1 MARTATRTRPA
12 ATLPAATTTLLPCQR
27 RPDIF
32 EEPLLERPPAGV
44 QELPFRTRRSQAL
57 THAARELCFSCP
69 LRVQCLQDSVVRADP
84 GGYAAATTEQERRW
98 MRMWLQIGDSRGR
111 LSHADSASASGG
123 RGEAV
128 EAAAVLDAFSALQ
141 ANRAGRSSGVG
152 RGPIPSQ
159 RQRPALHFPAD
170 LRQRAHT
177 DEVSTMV
184 APAPQGER
192 ITYSLGD
199 PALAIQKTVLGPLA
213 RATLLMLK
221 VAQQL
226 AGMLA
231 LTPSAG
237 VEPGL
242 LAAVGETRLSL
253 ESWRTAA
260 GDVAAY
266 EVADSGLTGS
276 VSIELATSDP
286 VAALQQDIFEPLLRR
301 LADSLQRVEAITA
314 VLVPASG
321 TADPAAVPH
330 ARQLSAVLEAVRELG
345 SHLERYQPL
354 TLRQGHGD
362 GPPGIRRDDHPY
374 HSATVAVGSGAWSG
388 VPSLRRSV
396 ETAVSSFPGHFTGRD
411 VVGALP
417 PGAYQDAGKSVSN
430 ALSAMVKSGRLLRVS
445 RGTYTVTPPSTGEA
459 VPYS

>member
-1 MARTATRTRPA
+1 MAKTAPRTRPA
-12 ATLPAATTTLLPCQR
+12 ATLPATTTLLPCQR

-32 EEPLLERPPAGV
+32 KEPLLEHPPAGV

-69 LRVQCLQDSVVRADP
+69 LRAQCLRNYVVRFDP

-98 MRMWLQIGDSRGR
+98 IRMWLHIGDSRGR
-111 LSHADSASASGG
+111 LPAADSASGG
-123 RGEAV
+123 LGEAV

-141 ANRAGRSSGVG
+141 THRARRSSGVG
-152 RGPIPSQ
+152 RGPVPAQ
-159 RQRPALHFPAD
+159 RQGPAQHFTAD
-170 LRQRAHT
+170 RRQRAHT
-177 DEVSTMV
+177 DEVSTMA
-184 APAPQGER
+184 APALPGER

-221 VAQQL
+221 VAEQL

-231 LTPSAG
+231 LTPSAA
-237 VEPGL
+237 VEPEF
-242 LAAVGETRLSL
+242 LAALGKTRLSL

-260 GDVAAY
+260 GDEAAY
-266 EVADSGLTGS
+266 EIADSGLTGS

-286 VAALQQDIFEPLLRR
+286 VAAMRQDIFEPLLRR
-301 LADSLQRVEAITA
+301 LADSLHRVESITA
-314 VLVPASG
+314 VLVPATG
-321 TADPAAVPH
+321 TGNSASVPH
-330 ARQLSAVLEAVRELG
+330 APKLAAVLESVRELG

-354 TLRQGHGD
+354 ALRQEHGEGHA
-362 GPPGIRRDDHPY
+362 GIQRDDHP
-374 HSATVAVGSGAWSG
+374 HHAATGGSGSWS
-388 VPSLRRSV
+388 VPSLRRAV

-411 VVGALP
+411 VIGVLP

-445 RGTYTVTPPSTGEA
+445 RGTYTAHPPTVGEA
-459 VPYS
+459 VPNS